1 MRPYTT
7 ITLLTSLFF
16 IGCAD
21 RQSENK
27 SIFNGQQNNM
37 ESFEYK
43 LKSAHPNAQALMTD
57 SFYFSPIE
65 ETAPFGSDD
74 GSDAAYG
81 FRQWRLTN
89 KALSPIKYLDEL
101 FARWGYPYFDLNEI
115 DTVKISE
122 YINKK
127 AILDEAAIQEQI
139 KTLKEMNNNSGVSE
153 MNKLDDKQFR
163 EIINSSA
170 QAMGGMYLLGKDNA
184 IIGTSFAQFVLEG
197 KIDDDIKNLTKIALK
212 DSYFL
217 Y

>member
-1 MRPYTT
+1 
-7 ITLLTSLFF
+7 
-16 IGCAD
+16 
-21 RQSENK
+21 
-27 SIFNGQQNNM
+27 M
-37 ESFEYK
+37 ETFEYT

-81 FRQWRLTN
+81 FREWRLTN
-89 KALSPIKYLDEL
+89 KTLSPIKYLDDL
-101 FARWGYPYFDLNEI
+101 FSRWGYPYFDLNEI
-115 DTVKISE
+115 DTLIISE

-127 AILDEAAIQEQI
+127 AILDEASIQEQI
-139 KTLKEMNNNSGVSE
+139 KALKEMNNNSGMSE

-197 KIDDDIKNLTKIALK
+197 KIDNDIKDLTKIAIKRQLLPLLINRYEK
-212 DSYFL
+212 RHQEERQNQL
-217 Y
+217 TKMLEVINKAN